1 MANKNPG
8 SVYCING
15 LFLFIKDALMNGII
29 SEINNDGNDDVRMKS
44 VDRGEMVTSGLI
56 NGTSATSP
64 IDGICSS
71 LLVVFVVNT

>member
-1 MANKNPG
+1 
-8 SVYCING
+8 
-15 LFLFIKDALMNGII
+15 MNGII